1 MNVIFSIIPNIIGIG
16 LGLFLCFLLFVIFV
30 FAVAPWIGFN
40 QFNNVD
46 IKDVEE
52 TIFKN
57 QLKRLQEVTGMT
69 FPPYTARF
77 QEPVTDL
84 NGSFYGM
91 IYIEFKELLKE
102 DYWVEFEKRIKDAD
116 PNSLWV
122 DHKLKTSIIL
132 NLDKDKHYIYLK
144 YSRIY
149 TEGSKHGAFRI
160 CDNRNVQPLDIKD
173 IKEMF
178 GELGCF
184 SGFGSVRPL
193 QESEETTPEKP
204 KDISEEDS

>member
-102 DYWVEFEKRIKDAD
+102 DYWVELEKRIKDAD

-144 YSRIY
+144 YSQIY
-149 TEGSKHGAFRI
+149 TEGSKHGAFHI
-160 CDNRNVQPLDIKD
+160 HDNRNVEPWNPKD
-173 IKEMF
+173 
-178 GELGCF
+178 LT
-184 SGFGSVRPL
+184 SYNGFGSFGVFGSKQPL

-204 KDISEEDS
+204 TDISEEDS

>member
-1 MNVIFSIIPNIIGIG
+1 MFSIVCN
-16 LGLFLCFLLFVIFV
+16 LFFCRCD
-30 FAVAPWIGFN
+30 WIGFN

-52 TIFKN
+52 TTFKN

-91 IYIEFKELLKE
+91 IYIEFKELLKG
-102 DYWVEFEKRIKDAD
+102 DYWLELEKRIKDAV
-116 PNSLWV
+116 PYSLWV

-132 NLDKDKHYIYLK
+132 NLDKDKHYIC
-144 YSRIY
+144 RIY

-184 SGFGSVRPL
+184 SGFGSVRTL

-204 KDISEEDS
+204 KEISKEDS

>member
-1 MNVIFSIIPNIIGIG
+1 MELLELIFSIIPWIIGIAIALVVG
-16 LGLFLCFLLFVIFV
+16 FVSLLFTLL
-30 FAVAPWIGFN
+30 WIGFN
-40 QFNNVD
+40 QFDGVD
-46 IKDVEE
+46 VEDIEE
-52 TIFKN
+52 TILNN
-57 QLKRLQEVTGMT
+57 QLKRLQKATGMT

-77 QEPVTDL
+77 KEPVTDL
-84 NGSFYGM
+84 NGSFYGV
-91 IYIEFKELLKE
+91 IFIEFKELLKE
-102 DYWVEFEKRIKDAD
+102 DYWVELEKRIKDAD
-116 PNSLWV
+116 PYSLWV

-160 CDNRNVQPLDIKD
+160 CDNRDVQPLDIKD

-178 GELGCF
+178 GGLGSF
-184 SGFGSVRPL
+184 GVFGSKQPL

-204 KDISEEDS
+204 TEISKEDS